1 MSGSHL
7 VADEFFSRN
16 EKLELENENKLAM
29 QQASGTPSP
38 FFSAS
43 IHRLIQFTPS
53 AGRFIYRFPCR
64 LAAYVAPLYT

>member
-38 FFSAS
+38 MCQMQLPEGSFDSLYQQAVS
-43 IHRLIQFTPS
+43 FTD
-53 AGRFIYRFPCR
+53 F
-64 LAAYVAPLYT
+64 LVD

>member
-29 QQASGTPSP
+29 QQASGRASP
-38 FFSAS
+38 IFCQVQLPEGSFNSLHQQIAS
-43 IHRLIQFTPS
+43 YI
-53 AGRFIYRFPCR
+53 
-64 LAAYVAPLYT
+64 